1 MLIRRRFRSNIHPI
15 GITDPISD
23 IYIHSA
29 PLVAVYSLIYISVRD
44 SKLVQAKPYCP
55 RRSCTRCALAYK
67 KAVNIAVVRGIHW
80 VRQLP
85 YAHLTKVRMNAL
97 LLQAHTD
104 IFFRYP
110 GGFFEFIC
118 VFSYACFLIC
128 IQFLMFFYFVWIGF
142 LLIPAHESL
151 SAEEV
156 ICQVIVY
163 RTHDHAFIHH
173 KVGSPSV
180 SKSSLCPESS
190 NKSILY
196 RQIFVPSEKDSCVEK
211 IRKQICQI

>member
-1 MLIRRRFRSNIHPI
+1 MPFNWSSRLTPIYFSDTLAVSLNLSVFFHMHVFDLYPISNIF
-15 GITDPISD
+15 
-23 IYIHSA
+23 
-29 PLVAVYSLIYISVRD
+29 
-44 SKLVQAKPYCP
+44 C
-55 RRSCTRCALAYK
+55 
-67 KAVNIAVVRGIHW
+67 
-80 VRQLP
+80 
-85 YAHLTKVRMNAL
+85 
-97 LLQAHTD
+97 
-104 IFFRYP
+104 
-110 GGFFEFIC
+110 
-118 VFSYACFLIC
+118 
-128 IQFLMFFYFVWIGF
+128 FVWIGF

-196 RQIFVPSEKDSCVEK
+196 RQIFVPSEKRILVLENPKTDLPNSNQSTK
-211 IRKQICQI
+211 IAYSNLRTFC

>member
-1 MLIRRRFRSNIHPI
+1 
-15 GITDPISD
+15 
-23 IYIHSA
+23 
-29 PLVAVYSLIYISVRD
+29 
-44 SKLVQAKPYCP
+44 
-55 RRSCTRCALAYK
+55 
-67 KAVNIAVVRGIHW
+67 
-80 VRQLP
+80 
-85 YAHLTKVRMNAL
+85 MNAL

-128 IQFLMFFYFVWIGF
+128 IQFLMIFYFVWIGF

-163 RTHDHAFIHH
+163 RTHDPAFIHH

-196 RQIFVPSEKDSCVEK
+196 RQIFVPSEKRILVLENPKTDLPNSNQSTK
-211 IRKQICQI
+211 IGYSNLRTFC

>member
-1 MLIRRRFRSNIHPI
+1 MTFTSTLHHWWLILPHLHECTGFQADSGKALLP
-15 GITDPISD
+15 
-23 IYIHSA
+23 A
-29 PLVAVYSLIYISVRD
+29 SLLRTM
-44 SKLVQAKPYCP
+44 
-55 RRSCTRCALAYK
+55 RSCLQKDRKHRCSAWNPLSTATPLCSSDEGQYK
-67 KAVNIAVVRGIHW
+67 CPAPPGSYR
-80 VRQLP
+80 
-85 YAHLTKVRMNAL
+85 Y
-97 LLQAHTD
+97 
-104 IFFRYP
+104 IFPIPWRFLWIYLC
-110 GGFFEFIC
+110 FFIC
-118 VFSYACFLIC
+118 
-128 IQFLMFFYFVWIGF
+128 MFFDLYSFSNVFCFVWIGF

-196 RQIFVPSEKDSCVEK
+196 RQIFVPSEKRILVLENPKTDLPNSNQSTK
-211 IRKQICQI
+211 IAYSNLRTFC

>member
-1 MLIRRRFRSNIHPI
+1 MPFNWSSRLIPIYFSDTLAVSLNLSVFFHMHVFDLYPISNIF
-15 GITDPISD
+15 
-23 IYIHSA
+23 
-29 PLVAVYSLIYISVRD
+29 
-44 SKLVQAKPYCP
+44 C
-55 RRSCTRCALAYK
+55 
-67 KAVNIAVVRGIHW
+67 
-80 VRQLP
+80 
-85 YAHLTKVRMNAL
+85 
-97 LLQAHTD
+97 
-104 IFFRYP
+104 
-110 GGFFEFIC
+110 
-118 VFSYACFLIC
+118 
-128 IQFLMFFYFVWIGF
+128 FVWIGF

-196 RQIFVPSEKDSCVEK
+196 RQIFVPSEKKDSCVGKSENRSAK
-211 IRKQICQI
+211 FEPVYKNRI